1 MIADCLAGL
10 RVLDLSQWLP
20 GPHATQMLADLGA
33 AVLKVEPPAGDPAR
47 ALGPGGETGLSLFY
61 RSVNA
66 GKQVLRLD
74 LKQAEDR
81 ATLLALVERADVL
94 LESYRPG
101 VLARLGLAP
110 ETLRQRNPR
119 LVHTAL
125 SGWGQTGP
133 YALRAGHDINYLA
146 VGGGLA
152 RSGPAAKPAFA
163 FPPVADMA
171 SALQAVLATLAAL
184 LRRAA
189 TGQGGF
195 VDVSLM
201 ETALGWQGWPL
212 TLARHGAAE
221 GRGAG
226 LLNGG
231 TAFYNLYR
239 AADGRWISLGAVE
252 AKFWEAFCRA
262 VGRPDWIA
270 RQDEPA
276 PQNALIAEVAA
287 LIASREGAHWQ
298 ALLDPA
304 DCCFELLLEPEEVA
318 AHPQVAARGL
328 VVEQG
333 GLVQTLLPAL
343 LDGQGPR
350 PRAALREVT
359 AAQALAAWQAPAG

>member
-1 MIADCLAGL
+1 MIADCLAGMK
-10 RVLDLSQWLP
+10 VLDLSQWLP
-20 GPHATQMLADLGA
+20 GPHATQLLADLGA
-33 AVLKVEPPAGDPAR
+33 QVLKVEPPAGDPAR
-47 ALGPGGETGLSLFY
+47 ALGIRGPDGLSLFY

-66 GKQVLRLD
+66 GKRVLRLD
-74 LKQAEDR
+74 LKQAADR
-81 ATLLALVERADVL
+81 DRLLRLVARADVL

-110 ETLRQRNPR
+110 ETLRALNPR

-133 YALRAGHDINYLA
+133 YALRAGHDVNYLA

-152 RSGPAAKPAFA
+152 RSGPAERPVFA

-201 ETALGWQGWPL
+201 ETVLGWQGQTL
-212 TLARHGAAE
+212 TLERHGGGAE
-221 GRGAG
+221 PRGGG

-239 AADGRWISLGAVE
+239 TAEGRWISLGAVE
-252 AKFWEAFCRA
+252 AKFWENFCRA

-270 RQDEPA
+270 RQDEA
-276 PQNALIAEVAA
+276 LPQTALTAELAA
-287 LIASREGAHWQ
+287 LFATRDRAAWQ
-298 ALLDPA
+298 ALLDPV
-304 DCCFELLLEPEEVA
+304 DCCFEALLEPAEVA
-318 AHPQVAARGL
+318 GHPQVAARGL
-328 VVEQG
+328 VLEQG

-350 PRAALREVT
+350 ARPEVSEVGAAE
-359 AAQALAAWQAPAG
+359 ALAAWSA

>member
-33 AVLKVEPPAGDPAR
+33 KVLKVEPPAGDPGR
-47 ALGPGGETGLSLFY
+47 ALGAGAESGLSLFY

-74 LKQAEDR
+74 LKQPGDR
-81 ATLLALVERADVL
+81 DTLLRLVDRADVL

-101 VLARLGLAP
+101 VLARLGLAA
-110 ETLRQRNPR
+110 ETLRARNPR

-146 VGGGLA
+146 VGGNLA

-163 FPPVADMA
+163 YPPQADMA

-184 LRRAA
+184 LRRAT

-201 ETALGWQGWPL
+201 ETVLGWQGL
-212 TLARHGAAE
+212 TLSQSRHGVAE
-221 GRGAG
+221 PRAAG

-239 AADGRWISLGAVE
+239 TAEGRWISLGAVE
-252 AKFWEAFCRA
+252 AKFWENFCRA
-262 VGRPDWIA
+262 VGRDDWVP
-270 RQDEPA
+270 RQGEA
-276 PQNALIAEVAA
+276 LPQTALIDEVAA
-287 LIASREGAHWQ
+287 LIATRDRAHWQ
-298 ALLDPA
+298 ALLDPV
-304 DCCFELLLEPEEVA
+304 DCCFEALLEPEEVA
-318 AHPQVAARGL
+318 SHPQVAARGL
-328 VVEQG
+328 VTEQG
-333 GLVQTLLPAL
+333 DLVQTLLPAL
-343 LDGQGPR
+343 LDGRGPR
-350 PRAALREVT
+350 PRTPVEEVT
-359 AAQALAAWQAPAG
+359 AAAALAAWGG

>member
-1 MIADCLAGL
+1 MIADCLAGMK
-10 RVLDLSQWLP
+10 VLDLSQWLP

-33 AVLKVEPPAGDPAR
+33 RVLKVEPPAGDPAR
-47 ALGPGGETGLSLFY
+47 ALGLRGPDGLSLFY

-66 GKQVLRLD
+66 GKRVLRLD
-74 LKQAEDR
+74 LKQAGDR
-81 ATLLALVERADVL
+81 EKLLRLVEKADVL

-110 ETLRQRNPR
+110 ETLRALNPR

-146 VGGGLA
+146 VGGGLL
-152 RSGPAAKPAFA
+152 RSGPAERPAFGY
-163 FPPVADMA
+163 PPVADMA

-201 ETALGWQGWPL
+201 ETVLGWQGMTL
-212 TLARHGAAE
+212 TQARHGADE
-221 GRGAG
+221 PRGGG

-231 TAFYNLYR
+231 TASYNLYR
-239 AADGRWISLGAVE
+239 AADDGWVSLGAVE
-252 AKFWEAFCRA
+252 AKFWENFCRA
-262 VGRPDWIA
+262 VARPDWIA
-270 RQDEPA
+270 RQDEA
-276 PQNALIAEVAA
+276 LPQSALIAEVAA
-287 LIASREGAHWQ
+287 LFATHDRAHWQ
-298 ALLDPA
+298 ALLDPV
-304 DCCFELLLEPEEVA
+304 DCCFEALLEPAEIA
-318 AHPQVAARGL
+318 GHPQVAARGL
-328 VVEQG
+328 VLEQG

-350 PRAALREVT
+350 ARAEVSEIG
-359 AAQALAAWQAPAG
+359 AADALAEWGA

>member
-1 MIADCLAGL
+1 MRDCLAGL

-33 AVLKVEPPAGDPAR
+33 QVLKVEPPAGDPAR
-47 ALGPGGETGLSLFY
+47 ALGVRGPDGLSLFY

-66 GKQVLRLD
+66 GKRVLRLD
-74 LKQAEDR
+74 LKQAGDR
-81 ATLLALVERADVL
+81 ERLLRLIERADVL

-110 ETLRQRNPR
+110 QTLRALNPR

-133 YALRAGHDINYLA
+133 YALRAGHDVNYLA

-152 RSGPAAKPAFA
+152 RSGPAERPVFA
-163 FPPVADMA
+163 YPPVADMA
-171 SALQAVLATLAAL
+171 SAMQAVLATLAAL

-201 ETALGWQGWPL
+201 ETVLGWQGLAL
-212 TLARHGAAE
+212 TQARHGAE
-221 GRGAG
+221 EPRGGG

-239 AADGRWISLGAVE
+239 TADGRWISLGAVE
-252 AKFWEAFCRA
+252 AKFWENFCRA

-270 RQDEPA
+270 RQGEA
-276 PQNALIAEVAA
+276 PPQSGLIAEVAA
-287 LIASREGAHWQ
+287 LVATRDCAHWQ
-298 ALLDPA
+298 ALLDPV
-304 DCCFELLLEPEEVA
+304 DCCFEALLEPGEVA
-318 AHPQVAARGL
+318 GHPQVAARGL
-328 VVEQG
+328 VIERE

-343 LDGQGPR
+343 LDGRGPA
-350 PRAALREVT
+350 PRAAVMEVSAE
-359 AAQALAAWQAPAG
+359 AALEAWA

>member
-20 GPHATQMLADLGA
+20 GPHATQLLADLGA
-33 AVLKVEPPAGDPAR
+33 TVLKIEPPAGDPAR
-47 ALGPGGETGLSLFY
+47 ALGALGDDGVSLFY

-66 GKQVLRLD
+66 GKRVLRLD
-74 LKQAEDR
+74 LKQAGDR
-81 ATLLALVERADVL
+81 DLLLALVGRADVL

-101 VLARLGLAP
+101 VLPRLGLAS
-110 ETLRQRNPR
+110 ETLRVRNPR

-146 VGGGLA
+146 VGGGLL
-152 RSGPAAKPAFA
+152 RSGPAERPAFA
-163 FPPVADMA
+163 YPPVADLA

-184 LRRAA
+184 LRRAT

-201 ETALGWQGWPL
+201 ETVLGWQGTAL
-212 TLARHGAAE
+212 TQARHGVVEA
-221 GRGAG
+221 RGAG

-239 AADGRWISLGAVE
+239 TADGRWISLGAVE
-252 AKFWEAFCRA
+252 AKFWENFCRA
-262 VGRPDWIA
+262 VGRPDWVA
-270 RQDEPA
+270 RQGEA
-276 PQNALIAEVAA
+276 LPQTALFAEVAA
-287 LIASREGAHWQ
+287 LIATRDRAAWK
-298 ALLDPA
+298 ALLDPV
-304 DCCFELLLEPEEVA
+304 DCCFEALLEPDEVA

-328 VVEQG
+328 VAERD

-350 PRAALREVT
+350 SRPPVEEIDRAR
-359 AAQALAAWQAPAG
+359 ALADWGA

>member
-1 MIADCLAGL
+1 MIAECLAGL

-33 AVLKVEPPAGDPAR
+33 QVLKVEPPAGDPAR
-47 ALGPGGETGLSLFY
+47 ALGVRGPDGLSLFY

-66 GKQVLRLD
+66 GKRVLRLD
-74 LKQAEDR
+74 LKQVGDR
-81 ATLLALVERADVL
+81 DRLLRLVGRADVL

-110 ETLRQRNPR
+110 ERLRALNPR

-125 SGWGQTGP
+125 SGWGQSGP

-146 VGGGLA
+146 VGGDLV
-152 RSGPAAKPAFA
+152 RSGPAERPAFA
-163 FPPVADMA
+163 YPPVADMA
-171 SALQAVLATLAAL
+171 SAMQAVLATLAAL
-184 LRRAA
+184 LRRAS

-201 ETALGWQGWPL
+201 ETVLGWQGL
-212 TLARHGAAE
+212 TLTQARHGADE
-221 GRGAG
+221 PRGGG

-239 AADGRWISLGAVE
+239 TADGHWISLGAVE
-252 AKFWEAFCRA
+252 AKFWENFCRA

-270 RQDEPA
+270 RQGEA
-276 PQNALIAEVAA
+276 PPQSALIAELAA
-287 LIASREGAHWQ
+287 LFAGRDRAAWQ
-298 ALLDPA
+298 ALLDPV
-304 DCCFELLLEPEEVA
+304 DCCFEALLEPAEVA

-328 VVEQG
+328 VVAQG
-333 GLVQTLLPAL
+333 DLVQTLLPAL

-350 PRAALREVT
+350 ARAEVT
-359 AAQALAAWQAPAG
+359 EVGADEALAEWGA